1 MGARIKNI
9 TTQQTVF
16 SPTLK
21 LLVDKPDT
29 GSGDWLQARAMELAL
44 LGNTYMQGSNNGTN
58 WHDNIIS
65 SDTYFRFSTDGGTTW
80 KNLDADSIQEGVTNK
95 FYTETKVSANTDV
108 AANTAAR
115 HSHSNKSILDSI
127 IDSGTGHNFLADD
140 GTYKNFD
147 SDPIFVIHT
156 TYNITNGTGFLKNN
170 GTGTWSY
177 DSSTYLTTTTAAS
190 TYQPLDGDLTAIA
203 GLTGTTGFLKKTNT
217 NTWTLDT
224 NTYLTGT
231 KADSFNTRTGAV
243 TLTKTDVEGVLTG
256 TITSHDHSGVYQPV
270 DADLTAIAALTGTT
284 GFLKK
289 TASNTWTLD
298 TNTYLTS
305 ETDPVVGAITG
316 IIKANGAGAI
326 SAASAGTDYEVP
338 ITFSTG
344 LSRATNTVTV
354 AYGTTSTTACVGN
367 DSRLSDART
376 PTDNSVTE
384 AKLASAYKNMEAI
397 SGTVLDWANMGGTK
411 TLSADTTFTF
421 SNLRKGAY
429 FLETSGDYSPTFP
442 TGFNYAGGT
451 RAATGTT
458 LYQIVCTNATTPIG
472 WYIILKTES

>member
-44 LGNTYMQGSNNGTN
+44 LGNTYMQGSNNGIN

-80 KNLDADSIQEGVTNK
+80 KNLDAGSGAVGGSSGITSILQL
-95 FYTETKVSANTDV
+95 TDV
-108 AANTAAR
+108 LESTFTGSAGKFLKVNT
-115 HSHSNKSILDSI
+115 LE
-127 IDSGTGHNFLADD
+127 TGMEFGAE
-140 GTYKNFD
+140 
-147 SDPIFVIHT
+147 SDPIFVAHT

-190 TYQPLDGDLTAIA
+190 TYQPLDGDLTAIG

-217 NTWTLDT
+217 DTWTLDT

-231 KADSFNTRTGAV
+231 KVDSFNTRTGAV

-256 TITSHDHSGVYQPV
+256 TVTSHDHSGVYQPA

-289 TASNTWTLD
+289 TAANTWSLD

-305 ETDPVVGAITG
+305 ETDPIVGAITG
-316 IIKANGAGAI
+316 IIKANGAGII

-354 AYGTTSTTACVGN
+354 VYGTTSASACVGN
-367 DSRLSDART
+367 DSRLSDTRT
-376 PTDNSVTE
+376 PADSSVTYGKI
-384 AKLASAYKNMEAI
+384 ANALKTAATVTSSIDLSANGI
-397 SGTVLDWANMGGTK
+397 GNI
-411 TLSADTTFTF
+411 TLSANTAFSF
-421 SNLRKGAY
+421 SNYELNKTYLLIVTANGFTPSFATAARHVLVEGNATLGTSGVFYISLTCIDATSSNEKLLTTIMKGA
-429 FLETSGDYSPTFP
+429 
-442 TGFNYAGGT
+442 
-451 RAATGTT
+451 
-458 LYQIVCTNATTPIG
+458 
-472 WYIILKTES
+472 